1 MAKKLQ
7 RQIKTQL
14 EKLSKL
20 LDNIQEAQIIVA
32 QEPETWNA
40 DLLYNLTTNLK
51 AALQLLEDQTSPKE
65 KDPWGDPL
73 VLEEGL
79 CSLMNAYQN
88 EDEENDEEEE
98 EDD

>member
-51 AALQLLEDQTSPKE
+51 AALQLLADQKSNQE

-73 VLEEGL
+73 ILEEGL
-79 CSLMNAYQN
+79 GSLINSYQENA
-88 EDEENDEEEE
+88 EEEE

>member
-7 RQIKTQL
+7 RKIKTQL

-51 AALQLLEDQTSPKE
+51 AALELLEDQKSNQE
-65 KDPWGDPL
+65 KDSWGDPL
-73 VLEEGL
+73 ILTEGL
-79 CSLMNAYQN
+79 CSLMNAYL
-88 EDEENDEEEE
+88 ENDEEEK
-98 EDD
+98 DD